1 MVIMK
6 MQFIDGG
13 HRTRSTVKPQS
24 AINAQSMLNNN
35 KNNSIAMSGSKREP
49 PSNRFYMD
57 KNMRL
62 KNTGCKSCSGVR

>member
-1 MVIMK
+1 MVLMK

-24 AINAQSMLNNN
+24 AINAQATLNNN
-35 KNNSIAMSGSKREP
+35 NNSIAMPGSKREP
-49 PSNRFYMD
+49 PSNRFNMD

-62 KNTGCKSCSGVR
+62 KNMGCKSCSGVR

>member
-1 MVIMK
+1 MVMMK
-6 MQFIDGG
+6 MQFINGA
-13 HRTRSTVKPQS
+13 HRSRPMVKPQS
-24 AINAQSMLNNN
+24 AINTQSTLNNN

-49 PSNRFYMD
+49 PSNRFNMD